1 MAWTL
6 ADITSR
12 IQGRILYFGDPSRT
26 WSLAQFDAA
35 FAQVKTWGFDGVA
48 PKLSDGQ
55 GTDYATDAD
64 LRAIIAKAKAHGLT
78 CWPWVGVSKGTPQRW
93 ADICS
98 EMAHATGLAFIDVE
112 APADFHPFMAEYRAK
127 TPENFP
133 VLCTCGGNPVTW
145 STGWPGPTAVQ
156 EGVVFS
162 GQWYYASWKGGYCS
176 GLAPDQCI
184 NKADAEWIRVAGPSV
199 ILVPLNFDGLS
210 AAEVTA
216 LATCRALE
224 VARPVVALRGD
235 DQRLRR
241 RHQGGPCGISGL
253 VGPRPVR
260 RCQGPAGPDPD
271 PAGGRARPPATD
283 RRAGPGHRK
292 VTLRAIRIE

>member
-6 ADITSR
+6 ADITAR

-26 WSLAQFDAA
+26 WSLAQFDTA

-64 LRAIIAKAKAHGLT
+64 LRAIIAKAKVHGLS
-78 CWPWVGVSKGTPQRW
+78 CWPWVGVTKGTPQRW

-98 EMAHATGLAFIDVE
+98 EMAHASGLAFIDVE
-112 APADFHPFMAEYRAK
+112 APADFHAFMAEYRVK
-127 TPENFP
+127 TPENLP
-133 VLCTCGGNPVTW
+133 VLCTCAGDPVTF
-145 STGWPGPTAVQ
+145 SSGWPGPTAVQ

-162 GQWYYASWKGGYCS
+162 LQFYFSSWKAGYCS
-176 GLAPDQCI
+176 GLPPDQCI

-199 ILVPLNFDGLS
+199 ILVPSLNFAGLS

-216 LATCRALE
+216 LATYAARWKSPVLWWHYGVMTPAYAAAIMAAPVGFPVSSAPDPCADVKAQLAQTQTQLADAL
-224 VARPVVALRGD
+224 D
-235 DQRLRR
+235 RLRQIGTLA
-241 RHQGGPCGISGL
+241 QGT
-253 VGPRPVR
+253 V
-260 RCQGPAGPDPD
+260 
-271 PAGGRARPPATD
+271 
-283 RRAGPGHRK
+283 K
-292 VTLRAIRIE
+292 